1 MKVSRIVVQAKWF
14 LGIFSFCPDYA
25 DNEENDRF
33 FSARQVQLSQQ
44 LDFIGDKG
52 NEEREREREKSELG
66 MHSRNFGT
74 NASNCLTFGTGT

>member
-52 NEEREREREKSELG
+52 NEERERERERRVSWECIVETLAP
-66 MHSRNFGT
+66 ML
-74 NASNCLTFGTGT
+74 AIV